1 MEINEGY
8 SFTTVDENNR
18 QVICDTLGVVNI
30 EGENPIIIYT
40 DYTLDE
46 NQKFNLYVSKIVKE
60 EDHIKLEEIDH
71 YDIIPEIKA
80 NMDQIWNNIQPNI

>member
-60 EDHIKLEEIDH
+60 EDHIKLEEIDY

-80 NMDQIWNNIQPNI
+80 KMDQIWNNIQTNI

>member
-71 YDIIPEIKA
+71 YDIIPEIKVK
-80 NMDQIWNNIQPNI
+80 MDQIWNNIQPNI

>member
-46 NQKFNLYVSKIVKE
+46 NQKFKITIAFQEMKYNE
-60 EDHIKLEEIDH
+60 
-71 YDIIPEIKA
+71 
-80 NMDQIWNNIQPNI
+80 

>member
-80 NMDQIWNNIQPNI
+80 KMDQIWNNIQPNI